1 MIRRLL
7 TLLAL
12 IVLPSLA
19 LAMAGAA
26 FGATPAQTAR
36 IVVPAHDI
44 QRGDIIGESDLTYAE
59 VPEGAMA
66 ATTVTKFESLTGL
79 QARRMLRAGQ
89 GVRPDDVRRPVVVSK
104 GQTVT
109 MTFTAPG
116 VELTAMGRAMSE
128 GGIGD
133 TVTIQNP
140 ASFRMVSATVTGA
153 GTVRATGPMGGAFTT
168 ARK

>member
-1 MIRRLL
+1 MIRKLL
-7 TLLAL
+7 T
-12 IVLPSLA
+12 A
-19 LAMAGAA
+19 LAIVAIPPLLLMLAGAA
-26 FGATPAQTAR
+26 FAATPAKIATIR

-44 QRGDIIGESDLTYAE
+44 MRGEVIGETDLTYAE
-59 VPEGAMA
+59 VPDAIP
-66 ATTVTKFESLTGL
+66 ATTITKFADLTGM
-79 QARRMLRAGQ
+79 QTRRMLRAGQ

-109 MTFTAPG
+109 MTFSAPG
-116 VELTAMGRAMSE
+116 VELSAMGRAMSE

-133 TVTIQNP
+133 TVTVQNP

-153 GTVRATGPMGGAFTT
+153 GTVRAEGPVSPLTT